1 MRSIYL
7 FLKIETTCYEVEK
20 VWISF
25 DRKFSKELS
34 KTSWM
39 SKELFFSTF
48 AIISYHLCPRRFF
61 HRGNCWPLNWRTLI
75 SNLIEA
81 IVYKSNF
88 VIQQFSWK
96 MMPPPRYHFV
106 FSMKQCGML
115 QILFQPHRKFLVK
128 STSYLVILFLKTL
141 FSRNLKKKKCEISV
155 NSLRMY
161 VQCLTF
167 SHAILWKNYSSLITS
182 FL

>member
-96 MMPPPRYHFV
+96 MVPP
-106 FSMKQCGML
+106 FSVW
-115 QILFQPHRKFLVK
+115 HLVMQNQ
-128 STSYLVILFLKTL
+128 
-141 FSRNLKKKKCEISV
+141 FSLNWLNVWTNKLIFALWALAICSV
-155 NSLRMY
+155 WL
-161 VQCLTF
+161 
-167 SHAILWKNYSSLITS
+167 
-182 FL
+182 